1 MEKGKVRSF
10 LLVTPYFRIFKN
22 LTRIKMRKENKRG
35 LKKKKKDLRIILELK
50 VVVNESIL
58 HV

>member
-1 MEKGKVRSF
+1 MEKGERFARFHS
-10 LLVTPYFRIFKN
+10 YFRIFKN

-35 LKKKKKDLRIILELK
+35 LKKKKDLRIILELK

-58 HV
+58 YV

>member
-1 MEKGKVRSF
+1 
-10 LLVTPYFRIFKN
+10 
-22 LTRIKMRKENKRG
+22 MRKENKRG

-58 HV
+58 YV

>member
-1 MEKGKVRSF
+1 MEKGERFARFHS
-10 LLVTPYFRIFKN
+10 YFRIFKN

-58 HV
+58 YV